1 MEAVLDSAGGAG
13 LYAAMLIFVRV
24 GAVLAFL
31 PGFSAVTV
39 SMRLRLLLAL
49 PLTLLLVP
57 VLAADLP
64 PLPEAPA
71 ALGLLIAREALIGV
85 FIGLLPRVALAAVQI
100 AGTFAAYFSSLTS
113 AMVQDPLAEQQ
124 SATVSTFFGV
134 VALTLIFATD
144 LHHAMLRALVS
155 SYALFP
161 PAAPL
166 PLGDAVDSLSHAV
179 SSSFAMGLQLAM
191 PFLIGNLIVNV
202 GLGLLGRLM
211 PQLSVFF
218 FGIPLQMGMHLLL
231 MMLAISAISLVFL
244 RYFAE
249 SLGALAA
256 G

>member
-1 MEAVLDSAGGAG
+1 MEAVLDSAAGSG
-13 LYAAMLIFVRV
+13 LYAAMLIFVRT

-85 FIGLLPRVALAAVQI
+85 FVGLLPRVALAAVQI

-113 AMVQDPLAEQQ
+113 AMVQDPVAEQQ

-144 LHHAMLRALVS
+144 LHHAMLRALVG

-166 PLGDAVDSLSHAV
+166 PLGDVVESLSHAV
-179 SSSFAMGLQLAM
+179 SSSFAIGLQLAM

-218 FGIPLQMGMHLLL
+218 FGIPLQMGLHLLL

>member
-1 MEAVLDSAGGAG
+1 MLEIAGEKG
-13 LYAAMLIFVRV
+13 LYAAMLIFIRV

-31 PGFSAVTV
+31 PGFSAMTV

-49 PLTLLLVP
+49 PLTILLVP
-57 VLAADLP
+57 VLAPELP
-64 PLPEAPA
+64 PLPESPA
-71 ALGLLIAREALIGV
+71 ALGLLIGREALIGV
-85 FIGLLPRVALAAVQI
+85 FIGLLPRVALAAVQM

-113 AMVQDPLAEQQ
+113 AMVQDPVAEQQ

-144 LHHAMLRALVS
+144 LHHAMLRALVG

-161 PAAPL
+161 PGAPL
-166 PLGDAVDSLSHAV
+166 PLGDVADGLSRAV
-179 SSSFAMGLQLAM
+179 SSSFAMGLQLSM

-218 FGIPLQMGMHLLL
+218 FGIPLQMGVQLLL
-231 MMLAISAISLVFL
+231 MMLAISGISLVFL
-244 RYFAE
+244 TYFAQ